1 MLTDTRIIARQSA
14 QAGAIEVIAQR
25 HEVMLMDCQPL
36 WMHHCMAHGLPLH
49 DQRALQAPDG
59 RLLLVQLDRLAKGL
73 ELAVRQSPV
82 RDVPGVILYTLRGLY
97 PKRDTLLAVATR
109 VATGTWW
116 PVDGAPGYTWQA
128 APRAVDPALARMA
141 A

>member
-25 HEVMLMDCQPL
+25 HEVMLMDCQSV
-36 WMHHCMAHGLPLH
+36 WMHHCMAHGMPMLDH
-49 DQRALQAPDG
+49 RALQAPDG
-59 RLLLVQLDRLAKGL
+59 RLLLVPLDRLAKGL

-97 PKRDTLLAVATR
+97 AKRDALVAVASR
-109 VATGTWW
+109 VATGCWW
-116 PVDGAPGYTWQA
+116 PTEGAGYTWQP
-128 APRAVDPALARMA
+128 APRAVDPATARMA